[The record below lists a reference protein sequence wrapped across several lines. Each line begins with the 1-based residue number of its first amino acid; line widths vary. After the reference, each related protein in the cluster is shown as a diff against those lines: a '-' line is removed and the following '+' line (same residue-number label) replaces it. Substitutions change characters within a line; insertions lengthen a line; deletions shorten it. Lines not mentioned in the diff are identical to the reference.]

1 MGWPVMSGARPK
13 LFVEERFQD
22 FLKHECGYARGT
34 LQVVNYALGEWQR
47 WLRNRFGITRLDVSA
62 SHLRLWLDEQLR
74 RHAQS
79 TVDKKTW
86 VLRRFYAWLAGES
99 MVEYDPWQFISPPRR
114 RLHQQGLGYV
124 PCERTVRRLLDQP
137 DTRFALGLRDRAI
150 LELLYSSGLRAAEL
164 LSLRPHQLCLRT
176 RAAQV
181 MGKGGKE
188 RLVIFGEHSA
198 HWLERYMCE
207 ARPALLQAGQHPVQA
222 LFVHASASGSL
233 DYCVL
238 QRMVRR
244 HADAAGLPMVTA
256 HTLRHAFATHL
267 YQAGANLR
275 VIQMLLG
282 HACLQTT
289 TIYAR
294 TSMGYLRGVI
304 ERHHP
309 RGILYERQPLGRAA
323 SPLSGQ
329 DAERQRRDRAA
340 DQPVKPCE
348 QLLRPHEHSAR
359 KSSGRHQGPNERQ
372 LLSEP

>member
-1 MGWPVMSGARPK
+1 MPR
-13 LFVEERFQD
+13 LFLEERFQD
-22 FLKHECGYARGT
+22 YLRHECGYARGT
-34 LQVVNYALGEWQR
+34 LQVVDYSLIEWQR
-47 WLRNRFGITRLDVSA
+47 WLRARFGITRLDVSA
-62 SHLRLWLDEQLR
+62 VHLRHWLDDQLR

-99 MVEYDPWQFISPPRR
+99 MMECDPWQYIAPPRR
-114 RLHQQGLGYV
+114 RPHQQSLGYV
-124 PCERTVRRLLDQP
+124 PCERTVRRLLEQP
-137 DTRFALGLRDRAI
+137 DTRFALGMRDRAI

-188 RLVIFGEHSA
+188 RLVVFGEHSA
-198 HWLERYMCE
+198 QWLEHYLRE
-207 ARPALLQAGQHPVQA
+207 ARPALLQACQRPIPA
-222 LFVHASASGSL
+222 LFVQPTASGTLNYSA
-233 DYCVL
+233 L
-238 QRMVRR
+238 QRTIRR

-267 YQAGANLR
+267 YQTGANLR

-309 RGILYERQPLGRAA
+309 RGILYERQPLGRGA
-323 SPLSGQ
+323 SPLSRH
-329 DAERQRRDRAA
+329 DAERQGRD
-340 DQPVKPCE
+340 
-348 QLLRPHEHSAR
+348 
-359 KSSGRHQGPNERQ
+359 
-372 LLSEP
+372 